1 MDMSTTEHANLTVNK
16 NQPSVEEPQPVAEQA
31 SQAAERSEVEIDQ
44 TRLVEAKQPQ
54 HSENFSDTKSN
65 VAQSDIKG
73 KAVKI
78 TAAIERDMVAQS
90 ARYRSSG
97 IYQGLLINRS
107 LSPMPLAQQYV
118 YPREEYG
125 EVYIAM
131 LSKEEPRRMVIVRF
145 DKSTGRPSNRPVDAW
160 TTDNPANDTKKIFL
174 QQFQTMARIH
184 GATWEDGQHLSPAT
198 RENS

>member
-1 MDMSTTEHANLTVNK
+1 
-16 NQPSVEEPQPVAEQA
+16 
-31 SQAAERSEVEIDQ
+31 
-44 TRLVEAKQPQ
+44 
-54 HSENFSDTKSN
+54 
-65 VAQSDIKG
+65 
-73 KAVKI
+73 
-78 TAAIERDMVAQS
+78 MVAQS

-118 YPREEYG
+118 CPREEYG

-145 DKSTGRPSNRPVDAW
+145 DKSTGRPVCSESEKELAGSMEPFAAPLHPIGPETLRHTDMRKSNRPVDAW

-184 GATWEDGQHLSPAT
+184 GATWEDGQHLSPT
-198 RENS
+198 TQKKS